1 MAGAT
6 GHFPPFAEKMRAADL
21 PEVAI
26 QTFEHYY
33 DQLARGRT
41 GKIPESE
48 IVPADDVPDMAEFD
62 PSLAEVGR
70 AALKHA
76 VLLKLNGGLGT
87 SMGLERAKSLLTIK
101 NGLTFL
107 DIIARQALK
116 SGIPLVLM
124 DSFNTRADTLKALG
138 KYVKLTGKIPLDF
151 LQHKVPKIVQADLSP
166 ASWPAEPALEWCPPG
181 HGDLYTAL
189 VTSGMLKKLLDAGH
203 RYAFI
208 SNADNLGAVIDPLL
222 LGYFAE
228 DQLPFMMEV
237 AERTEAD
244 KKGGHLAQRPD
255 GQLLLRESAQCPRE
269 DEHAFQDITRHRYF
283 NTNNLWINLPV
294 LRELMEERDD
304 ILGLAMICNSKTI
317 DPRDKSSTPVW
328 QLETAM
334 GAAIEVFEGA
344 GAVRI
349 SKTRFAPIKKCS
361 DLLDVRSDN
370 YVLTDDFQVLANP
383 ERELGRAVINLDD
396 EYYKFVDDLEARFPF
411 GPPSLLACERLTVKG
426 DVTFGRDVVLEGEV
440 SLVNDTGTP
449 VTVGD
454 GELLRGE
461 VRW

>member
-269 DEHAFQDITRHRYF
+269 DEHAFQDITRHRFF